1 MLPSV
6 LHDNER
12 PGSKES
18 SIHDPGFLAGFTVL
32 YLLGSHLLEEDIE
45 MQEFAS
51 CSFGQ
56 LSKLSVAVPKSHI
69 QKIQRKLVLFE
80 RTSTES
86 CQSAGSN
93 RVSRLNGYLSAVGTL
108 LNYRQKGALQN
119 AF

>member
-51 CSFGQ
+51 CSFGH
-56 LSKLSVAVPKSHI
+56 LSKLSVGVPKIHI

-80 RTSTES
+80 RTSTVS
-86 CQSAGSN
+86 CQSADQ
-93 RVSRLNGYLSAVGTL
+93 T
-108 LNYRQKGALQN
+108 K
-119 AF
+119 FHD